1 MYCYASRL
9 ASTRHRHDHLVDDPL
24 VLLPREERLAQRV
37 QDVADGGVE
46 LAADEHAGL
55 VLLEGGERGGLREH
69 QAVVETQLVGG
80 GDAVDLVAD
89 RQVLHADVDDKV
101 TVLRQLQQTL
111 LLRVKGQRGGVGLD
125 LWWSE

>member
-1 MYCYASRL
+1 MFMYCYASRL

-37 QDVADGGVE
+37 QDVADEVGGVE

-55 VLLEGGERGGLREH
+55 VHLEGGERGGLREH
-69 QAVVETQLVGG
+69 QAVVETQVVGG

-89 RQVLHADVDDKV
+89 RQVLHADVDDKM

-111 LLRVKGQRGGVGLD
+111 LLRVKRQG
-125 LWWSE
+125 